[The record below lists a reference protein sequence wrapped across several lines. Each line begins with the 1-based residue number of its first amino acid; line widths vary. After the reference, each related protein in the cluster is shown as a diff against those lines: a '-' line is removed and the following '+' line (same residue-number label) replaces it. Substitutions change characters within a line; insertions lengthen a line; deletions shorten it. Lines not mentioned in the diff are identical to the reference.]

1 MMKEPQRQQIR
12 VLVVDDS
19 SFMRIALKRMVQ
31 SDPQLEVAGCAR
43 DGQQAIE
50 LVDALDPDVV
60 TMDVEM
66 PGINGL
72 EALKV
77 IMSRSPRPVLMVSV
91 ATQQGAQMT
100 LDALEAGAFDYI
112 PKQPGDRS
120 LDGTG
125 IRRDLIAKIKAAA
138 ASRARTPSATG
149 SGSRDIAVSAT
160 GTVVPP
166 SVICIGS
173 STGGP
178 KALQQIL
185 PRLPA
190 DLPAG
195 IVVVQHMPA
204 GFTGPF
210 AARLDTMSRVRVK
223 EAEQDDSIDAGKVLI
238 APAGWHITIRRRAHS
253 LYGVRLLKT
262 PADRLHMPSVD
273 IMMLSAA
280 EVLGERAMGVILT
293 GMGNDGEEGMRAIRE
308 TGGYTIGQDE
318 GTCAVYGMPKACA
331 EAGALARVL
340 PLADIPGEIVAVA
353 TACCV

>member
-1 MMKEPQRQQIR
+1 
-12 VLVVDDS
+12 
-19 SFMRIALKRMVQ
+19 
-31 SDPQLEVAGCAR
+31 
-43 DGQQAIE
+43 
-50 LVDALDPDVV
+50 
-60 TMDVEM
+60 
-66 PGINGL
+66 
-72 EALKV
+72 
-77 IMSRSPRPVLMVSV
+77 
-91 ATQQGAQMT
+91 MT
-100 LDALEAGAFDYI
+100 LDALEAGAFDCI
-112 PKQPGDRS
+112 PKQPCDRS
-120 LDGTG
+120 LDGAG

-138 ASRARTPSATG
+138 ASRARTPSPIE
-149 SGSRDIAVSAT
+149 SGSREIAVPAT
-160 GTVVPP
+160 ASVVAP

-178 KALQQIL
+178 KALQELL

-210 AARLDTMSRVRVK
+210 AARLNAMSRVCVK
-223 EAEQDDSIDAGKVLI
+223 EAEPDDCIDAGKVLI
-238 APAGWHITIRRRAHS
+238 APAGWHITICRRAHS
-253 LYGVRLLKT
+253 RYGVRLSKT
-262 PADRLHMPSVD
+262 PSDRLHMPSVD

-280 EVLGERAMGVILT
+280 EMLRERAMGVILT

-340 PLADIPGEIVAVA
+340 PLKDIPGEIVTVA

>member
-1 MMKEPQRQQIR
+1 MKDAQRQRIR

-19 SFMRIALKRMVQ
+19 SFMRIALKRVLQ

-50 LVDALDPDVV
+50 LVHALDPDVV

-66 PGINGL
+66 PGMNGL
-72 EALKV
+72 EVLKV

-120 LDGTG
+120 VDGAG

-138 ASRARTPSATG
+138 ASRTRTPSATE
-149 SGSRDIAVSAT
+149 SGSRHLAVPAT
-160 GTVVPP
+160 GTAVTP

-210 AARLDTMSRVRVK
+210 AARLNAMSRLRVK
-223 EAEQDDSIDAGKVLI
+223 EAEPDDCIDTGKVLI
-238 APAGWHITIRRRAHS
+238 APAGWHITICRRAHS
-253 LYGVRLLKT
+253 QYGVRLSKA

-280 EVLGERAMGVILT
+280 EVLRERAMGVILT
-293 GMGNDGEEGMRAIRE
+293 GMGNDGSEGMRAIRE

-331 EAGALARVL
+331 EAGVLAKVL
-340 PLADIPGEIVAVA
+340 PLGDIPGEIVTVA

>member
-1 MMKEPQRQQIR
+1 MKEPQKKQIR

-31 SDPQLEVAGCAR
+31 SDPQLEVVGCAR
-43 DGQQAIE
+43 DAQQAIE

-66 PGINGL
+66 PGMNGL

-112 PKQPGDRS
+112 PKQPGDRA

-138 ASRARTPSATG
+138 ASRARAPSAIG
-149 SGSRDIAVSAT
+149 SGFWDIAVPAT
-160 GTVVPP
+160 AVFAAP

-238 APAGWHITIRRRAHS
+238 APAGWHITICRRAHS
-253 LYGVRLLKT
+253 QYGVRLSKA

-280 EVLGERAMGVILT
+280 EVLRERAMGVILT

-340 PLADIPGEIVAVA
+340 PLADIPREIVAVA